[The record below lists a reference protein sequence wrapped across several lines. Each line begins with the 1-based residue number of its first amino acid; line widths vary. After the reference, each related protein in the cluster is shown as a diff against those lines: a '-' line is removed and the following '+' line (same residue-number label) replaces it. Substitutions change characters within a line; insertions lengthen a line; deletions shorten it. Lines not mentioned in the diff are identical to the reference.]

1 MNSLIPN
8 QIADLIGDRERDR
21 WEILFDQ
28 GEVVFE
34 PEIESVKTRNFV
46 LLLEIS
52 ARWNDA
58 GLTPKGYLS
67 VLSTIFVFPRGGG
80 KLLGLLSVE
89 SEPVLTTPGDAY
101 QAAIELWP
109 ALGDR
114 LQFSINA
121 IRELENV

>member
-1 MNSLIPN
+1 MFLIPD

-52 ARWNDA
+52 ARWNDE
-58 GLTPKGYLS
+58 GLAPEGYLS
-67 VLSTIFVFPRGGG
+67 VLATIFVFPCGGG
-80 KLLGLLSVE
+80 KLLSLLSVE
-89 SEPVLTTPGDAY
+89 SEPMLTTPDDAY
-101 QAAIELWP
+101 QAAIESWP
-109 ALGDR
+109 ALRDR
-114 LQFSINA
+114 LQFSIDAIKELNNA
-121 IRELENV
+121 